1 MLNRISTILKIK
13 KMRVITMTS
22 YVFLGAIEAIASEGY
37 LSEKEIKKLT
47 RIKKRRIKDAKKEDR
62 GN

>member
-1 MLNRISTILKIK
+1 MI
-13 KMRVITMTS
+13 S
-22 YVFLGAIEAIASEGY
+22 YVFLGAVEAVASEGY

-47 RIKKRRIKDAKKEDR
+47 KIKKRRVKDAEKKER

>member
-1 MLNRISTILKIK
+1 
-13 KMRVITMTS
+13 MTS

-37 LSEKEIKKLT
+37 LSNKEIKKLT
-47 RIKKRRIKDAKKEDR
+47 KIKKRRVKDAEKKER

>member
-1 MLNRISTILKIK
+1 
-13 KMRVITMTS
+13 MTS

-47 RIKKRRIKDAKKEDR
+47 RIKKRRSKDDKKENRDR
-62 GN
+62 N